1 MVQHPLHHCVEVIYD
16 KTDQCPTRNRPYF
29 YFQLIYILTGGG
41 VIDLNNNRTTYYP
54 GDLFLITPNDSHN
67 FQIGSMTEFVLIR
80 FSPEYVKEY
89 GWKSIDH
96 IQSLLHHAP
105 QLLGALSQNDSE
117 RFQTK
122 QIIDLLLHD
131 LDQKDSYNQDLRRYF
146 VNALIV
152 IVTRNIG
159 KEKPA
164 QLNTAAGSRIQ
175 EIVGYIRA
183 NINNPELLKASAIGK
198 QFGISETYL
207 GTFFKHHCGETI
219 QSFISRYKLRQ
230 IEHRL
235 RYSDMRVTEIAVEF
249 GFSDESHL
257 NKFFKKHQGLSL
269 TEFRKKS
276 RNAPFRPAD
285 TDRISNLENFQ

>member
-1 MVQHPLHHCVEVIYD
+1 
-16 KTDQCPTRNRPYF
+16 
-29 YFQLIYILTGGG
+29 
-41 VIDLNNNRTTYYP
+41 
-54 GDLFLITPNDSHN
+54 
-67 FQIGSMTEFVLIR
+67 
-80 FSPEYVKEY
+80 VKEY

-96 IQSLLHHAP
+96 IQSFLQHAP
-105 QLLGALSQNDSE
+105 QLPGALIQSESE
-117 RFQTK
+117 RFQTRH
-122 QIIDLLLHD
+122 IIDLLLHD
-131 LDQKDSYNQDLRRYF
+131 LGQMDTYNQDLRRYF

-152 IVTRNIG
+152 LVTRNIG

-164 QLNTAAGSRIQ
+164 QLDGAAGSRIQ

-207 GTFFKHHCGETI
+207 GTFFKHHSGETI

-235 RYSDMRVTEIAVEF
+235 RYSDMRVGEIAVEF
-249 GFSDESHL
+249 GFADESHL
-257 NKFFKKHQGLSL
+257 NKFFKKHRSLNL

-276 RNAPFRPAD
+276 RTPPFQP
-285 TDRISNLENFQ
+285 TDANRISNLENFQ